1 MILRSNWARAFALTL
16 WCFAAVAMAQT
27 GEELPVPFEAY
38 GEDDPAAVAPK
49 RIDPT
54 DNRARQTFEQIL
66 QYDPNN
72 VTARIQNAE
81 LLIGRG
87 VRQRGLDEYAY
98 ALRLAGTDEKKLR
111 TVYWNYGW
119 ALFAGGEARGA
130 VTQWM
135 QAERLHGGRPEWVPT
150 TYAMGLWAAG
160 EKDLALQFYRAAV
173 RSFPRRWGVA
183 AGVQEATRGWT
194 PKQKLTIEQV
204 YAAWR
209 EGVGHGR

>member
-1 MILRSNWARAFALTL
+1 MKLTTWWSRGFALAWL
-16 WCFAAVAMAQT
+16 CLASLAAAQT
-27 GEELPVPFEAY
+27 GDDLPVPFEAY
-38 GEDDPAAVAPK
+38 GADDPAAVSPK

-54 DNRARQTFEQIL
+54 DNRARQMFEQVL
-66 QYDPNN
+66 QYDPEN
-72 VTARIQNAE
+72 VNARIQNAE

-98 ALRLAGTDEKKLR
+98 ALRLAGSDPLKQR

-119 ALFAGGEARGA
+119 ALFAGGEGRGA

-135 QAERLHGGRPEWVPT
+135 QAERLHGGRPAWVPT
-150 TYAMGLWAAG
+150 TYAMGLWMAG

-183 AGVQEATRGWT
+183 SGMQEATRGWT
-194 PKQKLTIEQV
+194 PKQKQVIEEV

-209 EGVGHGR
+209 ENVGR